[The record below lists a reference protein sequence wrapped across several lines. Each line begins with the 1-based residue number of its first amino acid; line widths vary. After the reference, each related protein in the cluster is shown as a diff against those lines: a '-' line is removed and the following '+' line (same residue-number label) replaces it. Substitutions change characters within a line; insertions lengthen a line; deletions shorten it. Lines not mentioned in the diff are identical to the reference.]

1 MNSLRRAI
9 GAPPPS
15 MREAILRPPLRG
27 GMAAKLPG
35 GEPFLVILHIFV
47 VRNSY
52 FLTFLPQI
60 FFTAAKPFSAA
71 ANVFSMS
78 ASVCA
83 PLMKIVSNCDGAR

>member
-52 FLTFLPQI
+52 FLTAN